1 HYQDSPIMTDKGPTD
16 HETFGSP
23 IQRSVVAIIG
33 SLLVI
38 LPILWVLEVHA
49 LLGFDLF
56 PEQLLAMVLGLALAM
71 VYVSVPARKGKRLRV
86 PWYDLVAAVLGL
98 ATLVH
103 VTVQYERLLID
114 VSSRTTETLIIGI
127 IVVTLVME
135 GMRRAAGFT
144 LFFVVIAFIV
154 YGLVADLVPGQLEGR
169 PVGFEQLMNY
179 LALDTNAV
187 LGIPMKVGSTIVLMF
202 ILMGQLL
209 FAAGGGQFLTDLAM
223 AIMGRRRGGAAKIA
237 VVASA
242 FFGSISGTAVS
253 NVASTGVITIPM
265 MRRSGYSAVNAAA
278 IEAVSSTGGQ
288 LMPPIMGAAAFLIA
302 EFLEIDYADVIVA
315 AIIPAML
322 YYAAI
327 FIQVDLVA
335 ARYEIAVVREEI
347 PRLRTVMKNGWHFIL
362 PFVVLLYS
370 LFELLVEAEVAALY
384 ASALIVVFGL
394 IRGYG
399 DKKLKLRDILS
410 TLPNTSLIC
419 MQLFMILG
427 GAGFVIGVLNITGLG
442 GALAM
447 ALVHMGGGNLGLLL
461 IIAAVVCII
470 LGMGMPTVGVYILLA
485 TLVAP
490 AIVES
495 GVSELSAH
503 MFIFY
508 FGMMSMI
515 TPPIALAAF
524 AAATI
529 SRSSPMQTGWASMK
543 LGWVAYIIPFVFVA
557 SPALLMDGS
566 AGEILL
572 IFSTCLTGVY
582 FFSVAVVGFFSRFL
596 GPVMRALLVIAGL
609 GSLLPYTFFTFG
621 PLANG
626 ASIGLGILLLGH
638 ESLLTR
644 RERTR
649 TAGRDPI

>member
-1 HYQDSPIMTDKGPTD
+1 MTDDRSID
-16 HETFGSP
+16 HEAFGSP
-23 IQRSVVAIIG
+23 IQRFVVSILG

-49 LLGFDLF
+49 IFGLNLF
-56 PEQLLAMVLGLALAM
+56 PEQLLAMVLGMALAM
-71 VYVSVPARKGKRLRV
+71 VYVSIPARKGKRRRV
-86 PWYDLVAAVLGL
+86 PWYDLIAAVLGL
-98 ATLVH
+98 VTMVH
-103 VTVQYERLLID
+103 VTFEYERLLID
-114 VSSRTTETLIIGI
+114 VSSRTTETLLVGI
-127 IVVTLVME
+127 IVVILVME
-135 GMRRAAGFT
+135 GLRRSAGHT

-154 YGLVADLVPGQLEGR
+154 YALVADLVPGQLEGR
-169 PVGFEQLMNY
+169 PIGPEQLLNY

-187 LGIPMKVGSTIVLMF
+187 LGIPIKVGSTIVLMF

-223 AIMGRRRGGAAKIA
+223 ATMGQRRGGAAKIA

-242 FFGSISGTAVS
+242 LFGSISGTAVS
-253 NVASTGVITIPM
+253 NVASTGVLTIPM
-265 MRRSGYSAVNAAA
+265 MRRSGFSGLNSAA

-315 AIIPAML
+315 ALIPAML

-335 ARYEIAVVREEI
+335 ARYEIAVVKEEI

-370 LFELLVEAEVAALY
+370 LFELLVEAEVAALH
-384 ASALIVVFGL
+384 ASALIVIFGL

-399 DKKLKLRDILS
+399 EKKLGLKNTLS

-442 GALAM
+442 GALAL
-447 ALVHMGGGNLGLLL
+447 ALVHMGGGNLALLL
-461 IIAAVVCII
+461 IIAAVVCIV

-529 SRSSPMQTGWASMK
+529 SKSSPMQTGWASMK
-543 LGWVAYIIPFVFVA
+543 LGWVAYIIPFAFVV

-566 AGEILL
+566 IGEILL
-572 IFSTCLTGVY
+572 TFSMCLTGVY
-582 FFSVAVVGFFSRFL
+582 FVSVAVVGFFSRFL
-596 GPVMRALLVIAGL
+596 GPVRRVLLVIAGL
-609 GSLLPYTFFTFG
+609 GSLLPYTFHTFG
-621 PLANG
+621 PIANG
-626 ASIGLGILLLGH
+626 TSLGLGLLLLGR
-638 ESLLTR
+638 EFLLER
-644 RERTR
+644 RERSR
-649 TAGRDPI
+649 AAGREST

>member
-1 HYQDSPIMTDKGPTD
+1 MAIESSTDN
-16 HETFGSP
+16 ETLGTP
-23 IQRSVVAIIG
+23 IQRFIVPILG

-49 LLGFDLF
+49 LLGLDLF
-56 PEQLLAMVLGLALAM
+56 TEQLLAMVLGLALAL
-71 VYVSVPARKGKRLRV
+71 VYVCVPARRGKRGRV

-98 ATLVH
+98 ATLIH

-127 IVVTLVME
+127 IVVILVME
-135 GMRRAAGFT
+135 GLRRGAGHT

-154 YGLVADLVPGQLEGR
+154 YALVADLVPGQLEGR
-169 PVGFEQLMNY
+169 PVGPEQLLNY

-209 FAAGGGQFLTDLAM
+209 FAAGGGQFLTDIAM
-223 AIMGRRRGGAAKIA
+223 ATMGRRRGGAAKIA

-242 FFGSISGTAVS
+242 LFGSISGTAVS
-253 NVASTGVITIPM
+253 NVASTGVLTIPM
-265 MRRSGYSAVNAAA
+265 MRRSGYSAVNSAA

-315 AIIPAML
+315 AAIPALL

-335 ARYEIAVVREEI
+335 ARHEIAVVKEDI
-347 PRLRTVMKNGWHFIL
+347 PRVRTVMRNGWHFIL
-362 PFVVLLYS
+362 PFVVLFYS
-370 LFELLVEAEVAALY
+370 LFELLVEAEVAALH
-384 ASALIVVFGL
+384 ASVFIVIFGL

-399 DKKLKLRDILS
+399 DKKLRLKDIFS

-442 GALAM
+442 GALAL
-447 ALVHMGGGNLGLLL
+447 ALVHMGGGNLAVLLL
-461 IIAAVVCII
+461 IAAVVCII

-524 AAATI
+524 AAAAI
-529 SRSSPMQTGWASMK
+529 SKSGPMQTGWASMK
-543 LGWVAYIIPFVFVA
+543 LGWVAYVIPFVFIA

-566 AGEILL
+566 IGEILL
-572 IFSTCLTGVY
+572 TFSMCLTGVY
-582 FFSVAVVGFFSRFL
+582 FASVAVAGFFSRFL
-596 GPVMRALLVIAGL
+596 GPISRALLVIAGL
-609 GSLLPYTFFTFG
+609 GSLLPYTLHAFG
-621 PLANG
+621 PIVNG
-626 ASIGLGILLLGH
+626 AGLGLGLLLLGR
-638 ESLLTR
+638 ESMLKR

-649 TAGRDPI
+649 ASDKTST

>member
-1 HYQDSPIMTDKGPTD
+1 MTDEGPTD

-23 IQRSVVAIIG
+23 IQRSVVSILG

-49 LLGFDLF
+49 LLGLNLF
-56 PEQLLAMVLGLALAM
+56 PEQLLAMVLGLALAL
-71 VYVSVPARKGKRLRV
+71 VYVNIPAHQGMRRRV
-86 PWYDLVAAVLGL
+86 PWYDLIAAVLGL
-98 ATLVH
+98 VTMVH
-103 VTVQYERLLID
+103 VTVAYERLLID
-114 VSSRTTETLIIGI
+114 VSSRTIETLFIGI
-127 IVVTLVME
+127 IVVILVME
-135 GMRRAAGFT
+135 GLRRAAGYT

-154 YGLVADLVPGQLEGR
+154 YALVADLVPGQLEGR
-169 PVGFEQLMNY
+169 PVGPEQLLNY

-187 LGIPMKVGSTIVLMF
+187 LGIPIKVGSTIVLMF

-315 AIIPAML
+315 AIIPALL

-335 ARYEIAVVREEI
+335 ARHEITVVNEEF

-362 PFVVLLYS
+362 PFVILLYS

-384 ASALIVVFGL
+384 ASVFIVVFGL
-394 IRGYG
+394 MRGYG
-399 DKKLKLRDILS
+399 DKRLRLKHILS
-410 TLPNTSLIC
+410 TFPNTGLIC
-419 MQLFMILG
+419 IQLFMILG

-442 GALAM
+442 GALAL
-447 ALVHMGGGNLGLLL
+447 ALVHMGGGNLALLL
-461 IIAAVVCII
+461 IIAAAVCIV

-529 SRSSPMQTGWASMK
+529 SRSSPLQTGWASMK
-543 LGWVAYIIPFVFVA
+543 LGWVAYIIPFVFVV

-572 IFSTCLTGVY
+572 IFSLCLTGVY
-582 FFSVAVVGFFSRFL
+582 FVSVAVVGFFSHPL
-596 GPVMRALLVIAGL
+596 GPVRRILLVIAGL
-609 GSLLPYTFFTFG
+609 GSLLPYTVHAFG
-621 PLANG
+621 PIVNG
-626 ASIGLGILLLGH
+626 TSLGLGLLLLAR
-638 ESLLTR
+638 ESLFER

-649 TAGRDPI
+649 TAGRESI

>member
-1 HYQDSPIMTDKGPTD
+1 MAIESSTDN
-16 HETFGSP
+16 ETLGTP
-23 IQRSVVAIIG
+23 IQRFIVPILG

-49 LLGFDLF
+49 LLGLNLF
-56 PEQLLAMVLGLALAM
+56 PEQLLAMVLGLALAL
-71 VYVSVPARKGKRLRV
+71 VYISVPVRKGRRGRV
-86 PWYDLVAAVLGL
+86 PWYDLTAAVLGL
-98 ATLVH
+98 VTLVH
-103 VTVQYERLLID
+103 VAVEYERLLID

-127 IVVTLVME
+127 IVVALVME
-135 GMRRAAGFT
+135 GLRRTAGLT
-144 LFFVVIAFIV
+144 LFFVVIAFLI
-154 YGLVADLVPGQLEGR
+154 YALVADLVPGQLEGR
-169 PVGFEQLMNY
+169 PVGPEQLLNY

-209 FAAGGGQFLTDLAM
+209 FAAGGGQFLTDFAM
-223 AIMGRRRGGAAKIA
+223 ATMGQRRGGAAKIA

-242 FFGSISGTAVS
+242 MFGSISGTAVS
-253 NVASTGVITIPM
+253 NVASTGVLTIPM
-265 MRRSGYSAVNAAA
+265 MRRSGYSAVNSAA

-302 EFLEIDYADVIVA
+302 EFLEIDYAEVIVA
-315 AIIPAML
+315 ALIPALL

-335 ARYEIAVVREEI
+335 ARYKIAVVKEEI
-347 PRLRTVMKNGWHFIL
+347 PRLRIVMAGGWHFIL
-362 PFVVLLYS
+362 PFVVLLYA

-384 ASALIVVFGL
+384 ASVFIVVFGL
-394 IRGYG
+394 MRGYG
-399 DKKLKLRDILS
+399 DKKLRLKDILS

-419 MQLFMILG
+419 IQLFMILG

-442 GALAM
+442 GALAL
-447 ALVHMGGGNLGLLL
+447 ALVHMGGGNLALLL
-461 IIAAVVCII
+461 IIAAVVCIV

-524 AAATI
+524 AAAAI
-529 SRSSPMQTGWASMK
+529 SKSSPMQTGWASMK
-543 LGWVAYIIPFVFVA
+543 LGWVAYIIPFVFVV
-557 SPALLMDGS
+557 SPTLLMDGS
-566 AGEILL
+566 AIEILL
-572 IFSTCLTGVY
+572 TLSMCLTGVY
-582 FFSVAVVGFFSRFL
+582 FFSVAVAGFFIQLL
-596 GPVMRALLVIAGL
+596 GPVRRVLLVIAGL
-609 GSLLPYTFFTFG
+609 GSLLPYTIHAYG
-621 PLANG
+621 PIANG
-626 ASIGLGILLLGH
+626 ACLLLGLLLLGR
-638 ESLLTR
+638 ESLLKR
-644 RERTR
+644 RESAR
-649 TAGRDPI
+649 TAGRESI

>member
-1 HYQDSPIMTDKGPTD
+1 MAIESSTDN
-16 HETFGSP
+16 ETLGTP
-23 IQRSVVAIIG
+23 IQRFIVPILG

-49 LLGFDLF
+49 LLGLDLF
-56 PEQLLAMVLGLALAM
+56 TEQLLAMVLGLALAL
-71 VYVSVPARKGKRLRV
+71 VYVCVPARRGKRGRV

-98 ATLVH
+98 ATLIH

-127 IVVTLVME
+127 IVVILVME
-135 GMRRAAGFT
+135 GLRRGAGHT

-154 YGLVADLVPGQLEGR
+154 YALVADLVPGQLEGR
-169 PVGFEQLMNY
+169 PVGPEQLLNY

-209 FAAGGGQFLTDLAM
+209 FAAGGGQFLTDIAM
-223 AIMGRRRGGAAKIA
+223 ATMGRRRGGAAKIA

-242 FFGSISGTAVS
+242 LFGSISGTAVS
-253 NVASTGVITIPM
+253 NVASTGVLTIPM
-265 MRRSGYSAVNAAA
+265 MRRSGYSAVNSAA

-315 AIIPAML
+315 AAIPALL

-335 ARYEIAVVREEI
+335 ARHEIAVVKEDI
-347 PRLRTVMKNGWHFIL
+347 PRVRTVMRNGWHFIL
-362 PFVVLLYS
+362 PFVVLFYS
-370 LFELLVEAEVAALY
+370 LFELLVEAEVAALH
-384 ASALIVVFGL
+384 ASVFIVIFGL

-399 DKKLKLRDILS
+399 DKKLRLKDIFS

-442 GALAM
+442 GALAL
-447 ALVHMGGGNLGLLL
+447 ALVHMGGGNLAVLLL
-461 IIAAVVCII
+461 IAAVVCII

-524 AAATI
+524 AAAAI
-529 SRSSPMQTGWASMK
+529 SKSGPMQTGWASMK
-543 LGWVAYIIPFVFVA
+543 LGWVAYVIPFVFIA

-566 AGEILL
+566 IGEILL
-572 IFSTCLTGVY
+572 TFSMCLTGVY
-582 FFSVAVVGFFSRFL
+582 FASVAVAGFFSRFL
-596 GPVMRALLVIAGL
+596 GPISRALLVIAGL
-609 GSLLPYTFFTFG
+609 GSLLPYTLHAFG
-621 PLANG
+621 RIVNG
-626 ASIGLGILLLGH
+626 AGLGLGLLLLGR
-638 ESLLTR
+638 ESMLKR

-649 TAGRDPI
+649 ASDKTST

>member
-1 HYQDSPIMTDKGPTD
+1 MAIESSTDN
-16 HETFGSP
+16 ETLGTP
-23 IQRSVVAIIG
+23 IQRFIVPILG

-49 LLGFDLF
+49 LLGLDLF
-56 PEQLLAMVLGLALAM
+56 TEQLLAMVLGLALAL
-71 VYVSVPARKGKRLRV
+71 VYVCVPARRGKRGRV

-98 ATLVH
+98 ATLIH

-127 IVVTLVME
+127 IVVILVME
-135 GMRRAAGFT
+135 GLRRAAGHT

-154 YGLVADLVPGQLEGR
+154 YALVADLVPGQLEGR
-169 PVGFEQLMNY
+169 PVGPEQLLNY

-209 FAAGGGQFLTDLAM
+209 FAAGGGQFLTDIAM
-223 AIMGRRRGGAAKIA
+223 ATMGRRRGGAAKIA

-242 FFGSISGTAVS
+242 LFGSISGTAVS
-253 NVASTGVITIPM
+253 NVASTGVLTIPM
-265 MRRSGYSAVNAAA
+265 MRRSGYSAVNSAA

-315 AIIPAML
+315 AAIPALL

-335 ARYEIAVVREEI
+335 ARHEIAVVKEDI
-347 PRLRTVMKNGWHFIL
+347 PRVRTVMRNGWHFIL
-362 PFVVLLYS
+362 PFVVLFYS
-370 LFELLVEAEVAALY
+370 LFELLVEAEVAALH
-384 ASALIVVFGL
+384 ASVFIVIFGL

-399 DKKLKLRDILS
+399 DKKLRLKDIFS

-442 GALAM
+442 GALAL
-447 ALVHMGGGNLGLLL
+447 ALVHMGGGNLAVLLL
-461 IIAAVVCII
+461 IAAVVCII

-524 AAATI
+524 AAAAI
-529 SRSSPMQTGWASMK
+529 SNSGPMQTGWASMK
-543 LGWVAYIIPFVFVA
+543 LGWVAYVIPFVFIA

-566 AGEILL
+566 IGEILL
-572 IFSTCLTGVY
+572 TFSMCLTGVY
-582 FFSVAVVGFFSRFL
+582 FASVAVAGFFSRFL
-596 GPVMRALLVIAGL
+596 GPISRALLVIAGL
-609 GSLLPYTFFTFG
+609 GSLLPYTLHAFG
-621 PLANG
+621 PIVNG
-626 ASIGLGILLLGH
+626 AGLGLGLLLLGR
-638 ESLLTR
+638 ESMLKR

-649 TAGRDPI
+649 ASDKTST

>member
-1 HYQDSPIMTDKGPTD
+1 MTDDRSTD
-16 HETFGSP
+16 YETPGSQ

-33 SLLVI
+33 SLLAI

-49 LLGFDLF
+49 LLGLDLF
-56 PEQLLAMVLGLALAM
+56 PEQLLAMVLGLALAL
-71 VYVSVPARKGKRLRV
+71 VYISVPVRRGERGRV

-135 GMRRAAGFT
+135 GMRRAAGFA
-144 LFFVVIAFIV
+144 LFFVVTVFIA
-154 YGLVADLVPGQLEGR
+154 YALVADLVPGQLEGR

-223 AIMGRRRGGAAKIA
+223 ATMGRRRGGAAKIA

-242 FFGSISGTAVS
+242 LFGSISGTAVS
-253 NVASTGVITIPM
+253 NVASTGVLTIPM

-315 AIIPAML
+315 ALIPAVL

-335 ARYEIAVVREEI
+335 ARYEIAVVKEDI
-347 PRLRTVMKNGWHFIL
+347 PRFRTVIAAGWHFIL
-362 PFVVLLYS
+362 PVVVLLYA
-370 LFELLVEAEVAALY
+370 LFELSVEPEVAALY
-384 ASALIVVFGL
+384 ASVFIVIFGL

-399 DKKLKLRDILS
+399 DKKLRLRDILS

-442 GALAM
+442 GALAL
-447 ALVHMGGGNLGLLL
+447 ALVHMGGGNLALLL
-461 IIAAVVCII
+461 IIAAVVCIV

-524 AAATI
+524 AAAAI
-529 SRSSPMQTGWASMK
+529 SKSSPMQTGWASMK

-557 SPALLMDGS
+557 SPALLMNGGT
-566 AGEILL
+566 GEILL
-572 IFSTCLTGVY
+572 IFSMCLTGVY

-609 GSLLPYTFFTFG
+609 GSLLPYTFYTFG

-626 ASIGLGILLLGH
+626 ASIGLGILLLGR

-644 RERTR
+644 RERLKVG
-649 TAGRDPI
+649 GRPST